1 MSLVTLFLLR
11 AVHVTDFTSD
21 RYQILTGSDDYTCR
35 LWDIPN
41 ATELNTYQE
50 HTDYVRCGVT
60 SKLNRDLFIT
70 GEKEAT
76 FLFKWC
82 EEKSKGGQ
90 EMYFLVP

>member
-1 MSLVTLFLLR
+1 MKLNRCEICLSFPLR

-50 HTDYVRCGVT
+50 HTDYIRCGVT

-70 GEKEAT
+70 GETEAK
-76 FLFKWC
+76 LVFK
-82 EEKSKGGQ
+82 S
-90 EMYFLVP
+90 